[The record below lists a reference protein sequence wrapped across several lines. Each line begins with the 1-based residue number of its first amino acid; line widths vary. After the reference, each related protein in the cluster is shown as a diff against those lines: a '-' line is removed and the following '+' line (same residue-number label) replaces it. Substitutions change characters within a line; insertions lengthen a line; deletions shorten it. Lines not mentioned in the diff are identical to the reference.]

1 MFLNW
6 LLTLAKASTE
16 GEEGEGA
23 QRGGLLATPMLHAFG
38 VVAVLAV
45 GLAAGAVS
53 AVDASRSLHA
63 NYWQVGEQHLL
74 FFAPATLA
82 VVAALHYWAPKLWGR
97 GLSQGVGKLE
107 VLLLVGGA
115 FLSFLP
121 ALVLGLQHMHVHI
134 STYPGHDSWQP
145 ANLAMSAGAA
155 VLTLGV
161 LVFALDLLV
170 SVAMRRGR
178 PAPAD
183 PWGGHTLEWTAPTPL
198 PPQNFDRLPEVRSAT
213 PALDARRAEVGPAA
227 PALDARPAEVG

>member
-1 MFLNW
+1 
-6 LLTLAKASTE
+6 
-16 GEEGEGA
+16 
-23 QRGGLLATPMLHAFG
+23 
-38 VVAVLAV
+38 
-45 GLAAGAVS
+45 
-53 AVDASRSLHA
+53 
-63 NYWQVGEQHLL
+63 
-74 FFAPATLA
+74 
-82 VVAALHYWAPKLWGR
+82 
-97 GLSQGVGKLE
+97 
-107 VLLLVGGA
+107 
-115 FLSFLP
+115 
-121 ALVLGLQHMHVHI
+121 
-134 STYPGHDSWQP
+134 
-145 ANLAMSAGAA
+145 MSAGAA